1 MDENTVFLLQKRRFS
16 PFPMASSTLS
26 EVIYGGKVTEE
37 RLVDV
42 GGKMVRDGRNDSKQT
57 LFQCKTDSTLFQIRL
72 YFQTKETLLSNQTD
86 FTCPKRTIR
95 MRKTPQILTYD
106 FFRAFWKTQKSC
118 ELF

>member
-42 GGKMVRDGRNDSKQT
+42 VGKMVRDGRNDSKQT
-57 LFQCKTDSTLFQIRL
+57 LFQCKTDSTLF
-72 YFQTKETLLSNQTD
+72 
-86 FTCPKRTIR
+86 
-95 MRKTPQILTYD
+95 
-106 FFRAFWKTQKSC
+106 
-118 ELF
+118 

>member
-1 MDENTVFLLQKRRFS
+1 MDEITVFLLQKRRFS

-72 YFQTKETLLSNQTD
+72 YFVSNQTLLCFKLD
-86 FTCPKRTIR
+86 STFIPNRLYLPKTNH
-95 MRKTPQILTYD
+95 QD
-106 FFRAFWKTQKSC
+106 A
-118 ELF
+118 